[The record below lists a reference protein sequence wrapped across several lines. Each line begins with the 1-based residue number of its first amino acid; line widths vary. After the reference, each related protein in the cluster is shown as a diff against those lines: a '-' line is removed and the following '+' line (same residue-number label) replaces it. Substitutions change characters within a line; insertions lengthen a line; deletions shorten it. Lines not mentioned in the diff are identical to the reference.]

1 MPPGP
6 IWPILESHQLER
18 SMAPAPSPDDR
29 LPEEPHR
36 FVRLV
41 LGASRMVMLLGILSL
56 IIAAATLLIFG
67 AMETIR
73 YVSMVTFPT
82 DDGVAN
88 RKMFLASI
96 KLVDLVLLA
105 TVLLVVAF
113 GLYAL
118 FIDDRIPVPLWLRTG
133 DVDKLKQKLAGIVIV
148 MLGVLFLEL
157 VITAVP
163 AEQLLYSGG
172 AIAAVIVALSFF
184 INVSSPKK

>member
-1 MPPGP
+1 MAMEPP
-6 IWPILESHQLER
+6 R
-18 SMAPAPSPDDR
+18 PD
-29 LPEEPHR
+29 PHR
-36 FVRLV
+36 FIRLV
-41 LGASRMVMLLGILSL
+41 LGASRMLMLIGILSL
-56 IIAAATLLIFG
+56 LIAAATLLVFG

-73 YVSMVTFPT
+73 YISMLTFPS
-82 DDGVAN
+82 DDGITN
-88 RKMFLASI
+88 RQMFLASI

-172 AIAAVIVALSFF
+172 AIAAVIVALSYF
-184 INVSSPKK
+184 INASPPKK